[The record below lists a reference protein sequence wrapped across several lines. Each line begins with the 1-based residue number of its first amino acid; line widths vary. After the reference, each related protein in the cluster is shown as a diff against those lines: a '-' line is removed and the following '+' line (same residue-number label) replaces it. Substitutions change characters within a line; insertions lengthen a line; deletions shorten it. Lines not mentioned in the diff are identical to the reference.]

1 MFLDHAYL
9 VDSKPRS
16 AAACFPISVPSRGR
30 RVRVLP
36 EAVPLTLLLALL
48 WLAPSAPCGTAA
60 ERGREAAEVT
70 TATVFGIGGRGNT
83 FAFVF
88 DRSGSMSEYEGR
100 PLAAAKAELINALK
114 TLRPTNQFAIIFYNH
129 RIAVFNPFEPQPAR
143 LIFGDDS
150 IKGQAERFVNQ
161 ISAAGGTQHMEPV
174 KLALRLGPD
183 VLFFLTD
190 GREPP
195 LTARQLDDLDRMNRG
210 TVIHAIEFGAG
221 PAPEGDCFLKHL
233 ARRSAGHYV
242 YIDVTKL
249 PKR

>member
-1 MFLDHAYL
+1 
-9 VDSKPRS
+9 
-16 AAACFPISVPSRGR
+16 
-30 RVRVLP
+30 
-36 EAVPLTLLLALL
+36 
-48 WLAPSAPCGTAA
+48 
-60 ERGREAAEVT
+60 VT
-70 TATVFGIGGRGNT
+70 TATVFGIGGQGNT

-129 RIAVFNPFEPQPAR
+129 RIAVFNPFEPQPTR
-143 LIFGDDS
+143 LVFGDDS
-150 IKGQAERFVNQ
+150 IKRQAERFVNQ
-161 ISAAGGTQHMEPV
+161 ISAAGGTQHLEAM
-174 KLALRLGPD
+174 KLALRLAPD

-195 LTARQLDDLDRMNRG
+195 LTARQLDDLDRLNRG

-233 ARRSAGHYV
+233 ARRSAGQYV